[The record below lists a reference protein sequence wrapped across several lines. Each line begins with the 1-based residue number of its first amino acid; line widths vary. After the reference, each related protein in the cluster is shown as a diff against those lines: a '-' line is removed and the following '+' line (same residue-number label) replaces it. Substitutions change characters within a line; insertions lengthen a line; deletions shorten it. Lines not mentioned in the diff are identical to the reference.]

1 MRAYRLDQ
9 KRGRARMRVIEELRK
24 ELELVAT
31 TSTSVN
37 VTETPALAGLAWQAR
52 DQKSARWIYFRGVFF
67 PVRGG
72 DDWARTVL
80 DPVTRKPLLSTNG
93 GWLV

>member
-1 MRAYRLDQ
+1 MIGHRCDI

-24 ELELVAT
+24 EFDLVAT
-31 TSTSVN
+31 TATRSN
-37 VTETPALAGLAWQAR
+37 GIDTPALAALAWHAR

-80 DPVTRKPLLSTNG
+80 DPVTREPLLSTNG

>member
-1 MRAYRLDQ
+1 MRADRGDR

-24 ELELVAT
+24 EFELVTTTAT
-31 TSTSVN
+31 RINGTD
-37 VTETPALAGLAWQAR
+37 TPALVALAWHAR
-52 DQKSARWIYFRGVFF
+52 VQKNARWIYFRGVFF
-67 PVRGG
+67 PVRRG

-80 DPVTRKPLLSTNG
+80 DPVTREPLLSTNG

>member
-1 MRAYRLDQ
+1 MIGHRCDI

-24 ELELVAT
+24 EVELVAT
-31 TSTSVN
+31 TATRISGAS
-37 VTETPALAGLAWQAR
+37 TPALVGLAWQTR
-52 DQKSARWIYFRGVFF
+52 NQKSARWIYFRGVFF

-72 DDWARTVL
+72 YDWARTVL
-80 DPVTRKPLLSTNG
+80 DPVTREPLFSTNG